1 MNSFQDVVDFLVHYP
16 PFEKVKRDTLTQL
29 AQRLEIT
36 YLKAGQIIDVNHD
49 AACLRIIRSGS
60 VEIRSDKGLLIDRLC
75 TGGCFGY
82 GPMLTGEAS
91 TRSFKVLEDGLV
103 YIVAEEEF
111 SHLRYNFPDFDHF
124 FARESQRRAQRY
136 NPSISQDV
144 ELGLSI
150 DKIMQNEIITTE
162 AHTAIHACAALM
174 SEHSVSSLL
183 ITEQTQLIG
192 IVTDRDLRS
201 RAVAPNIDLSRPI
214 SEIMTKAPFS
224 LPPHATIHECYLAM
238 MSQNIHHL
246 PITDNGKLLG
256 VTSLSDLI
264 RSRNS
269 EPLFLIQAIKRA
281 NSVSELSDTANK
293 LPDLIEKLILASVR
307 AEEIGRIITSIT
319 DSLTIRLIYLAEHTL
334 GQAPVPYVWLA
345 FGSQGRKEQT
355 LNSDQDNG
363 LICADDASDD
373 DIRYF
378 IALAKFVCHGLDKCG
393 VRLCPGE
400 VMAMNPKWCLRA
412 KDWRKQFTHW
422 IQEPDPKS
430 LMHASIFYDMRPL
443 TDENGLVEDLRN
455 QVLQQA
461 KKNSIFLACLS
472 KNALTHSPPLGFF
485 KRFVLEKDGDHN
497 STLDLKHR
505 GTIPIVDIARVYAL
519 AEGVSKVNT
528 LDRIRELKNRKII
541 HEETAKSLCDAHE
554 FIANIRLHN
563 QQTQIANGQTTN
575 NNLAPDNLSPL
586 VRHQLKSAFHTVRD
600 CQQALQQ
607 RFRHGVL

>member
-1 MNSFQDVVDFLVHYP
+1 MNSFLDVVEFLVHYP
-16 PFEKVKRDTLTQL
+16 PFEKVDRDTLTQL
-29 AQRLEIT
+29 AQRLEII
-36 YLKAGQIIDVNHD
+36 YLKAGQIVDVNNETP
-49 AACLRIIRSGS
+49 CLRIIRSGS

-82 GPMLTGEAS
+82 GPILTGEAS
-91 TRSFKVLEDGLV
+91 TRTFKVLEDGLV

-111 SHLRYNFPDFDHF
+111 SHLRYNFPEFDHF
-124 FARESQRRAQRY
+124 FAREAQRRAQRY

-150 DKIMQNEIITTE
+150 DKIMQKEVVTTE
-162 AHTAIHACAALM
+162 AHTSIHACAALM
-174 SEHSVSSLL
+174 SEHTVSSLL
-183 ITEQTQLIG
+183 INDASTLIG

-201 RAVAPNIDLSRPI
+201 RAVALNIDLSKPI

-224 LPPHATIHECYLAM
+224 LPPQATIHECYLAM

-246 PITDNGKLLG
+246 PITENGKLLG
-256 VTSLSDLI
+256 ITSLSDLI

-281 NSVSELSDTANK
+281 NSIAELSETLSK

-319 DSLTIRLIYLAEHTL
+319 DSLTVRLIYLAEKEF
-334 GQAPVPYVWLA
+334 GEAPVPYAWLA

-363 LICADDASDD
+363 LICADDASDK

-378 IALAKFVCHGLDKCG
+378 IEFSKFVCHGLDKCG

-412 KDWRKQFTHW
+412 KDWQKQFSHW
-422 IQEPDPKS
+422 IEEPDPKA
-430 LMHASIFYDMRPL
+430 LMHASIFYDMRLL
-443 TDENGLVEDLRN
+443 TGEPRLAEDLRA
-455 QVLQQA
+455 QVLQHA

-472 KNALTHSPPLGFF
+472 QNALLHSPPLGFF

-497 STLDLKHR
+497 AILDLKHR
-505 GTIPIVDIARVYAL
+505 GTIPIVDIARVYSL
-519 AEGVSKVNT
+519 AEGITKVNT
-528 LDRIRELKNRKII
+528 LDRIRELENRKII

-563 QQTQIANGQTTN
+563 QQKQITEGLTTN